1 MPLKSKAQERFLRA
15 AEARGEVKA
24 GTAEKWRAETPKR
37 KLEKLPERL
46 TAVNDAPGGK
56 RSPSKVRR

>member
-15 AEARGEVKA
+15 AEARGEIKK
-24 GTAEKWRAETPKR
+24 GTAERWREETPKR

-46 TAVNDAPGGK
+46 TALNDAPGGK
-56 RSPSKVRR
+56 RLASKVRR

>member
-15 AEARGEVKA
+15 AEDRGEIKK
-24 GTAEKWRAETPKR
+24 GTAERWRAETPKR

-46 TAVNDAPGGK
+46 TAINDAPGGK
-56 RSPSKVRR
+56 RPRR